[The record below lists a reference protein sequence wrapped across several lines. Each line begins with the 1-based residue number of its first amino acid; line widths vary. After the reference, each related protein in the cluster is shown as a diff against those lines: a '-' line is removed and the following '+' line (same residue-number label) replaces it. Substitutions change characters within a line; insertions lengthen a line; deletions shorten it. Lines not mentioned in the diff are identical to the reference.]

1 MILIHSYKKV
11 MINALFL
18 LFFSLLSTETSAAW
32 TGVPG
37 VQGNCPVSHDTPMTG
52 LYLNE
57 YIGGYC
63 TLNIGKGNTVPASG
77 YYGVALYQTN
87 SPDSYNPSNGEA
99 FAPEHYYIAAGQD
112 LSTLQFSFSY
122 SGKIWETPKKYMCYV
137 LFEATDYVNH
147 QFLFNNTPQGCLGGG
162 KPPLPPAPVLITCT
176 FNNGNALD
184 VSLGDVDRSIIGTLP
199 GTTPATDKLL
209 DVTCTGT
216 GTATYSIKFQFTP
229 GSTDGNQY
237 IHSSANGLSVAM
249 SLNDTV
255 VDTGTT
261 YTRTYNVG
269 TQTEKLSFEPVR
281 DPSVAYTD
289 IPTGA
294 FTASAVM
301 IATLE

>member
-1 MILIHSYKKV
+1 MISIHCYKKV
-11 MINALFL
+11 LARTLFL
-18 LFFSLLSTETSAAW
+18 IVFSLVSIEGLAAW

-52 LYLNE
+52 LYFNE

-99 FAPEHYYIAAGQD
+99 MAPEHYYIAAGQD

-122 SGKIWETPKKYMCYV
+122 SGKIAETPKKYMCYV

-216 GTATYSIKFQFTP
+216 GTATYSIKFQYTP

>member
-1 MILIHSYKKV
+1 MIS
-11 MINALFL
+11 
-18 LFFSLLSTETSAAW
+18 FF
-32 TGVPG
+32 
-37 VQGNCPVSHDTPMTG
+37 
-52 LYLNE
+52 
-57 YIGGYC
+57 
-63 TLNIGKGNTVPASG
+63 
-77 YYGVALYQTN
+77 
-87 SPDSYNPSNGEA
+87 
-99 FAPEHYYIAAGQD
+99 
-112 LSTLQFSFSY
+112 
-122 SGKIWETPKKYMCYV
+122 ETPKKYMCYV
-137 LFEATDYVNH
+137 LYNNIDKVNK
-147 QFLFNNTPQGCLGGG
+147 QYLFNNTPQGCLGGG
-162 KPPLPPAPVLITCT
+162 KTPLPPAPVLITCT

-184 VSLGDVDRSIIGTLP
+184 VPLGDIDRSIIGTIP

-216 GTATYSIKFQFTP
+216 GTATYSIKFQYTP

-237 IHSSANGLSVAM
+237 IHSSANGLSIAM

-281 DPSVAYTD
+281 EASVAYTD

>member
-11 MINALFL
+11 MISTLFL
-18 LFFSLLSTETSAAW
+18 LFFSLISIGASAAW
-32 TGVPG
+32 NGVPG
-37 VQGNCPVSHDTPMTG
+37 VKGNCPVSRDTPMTG
-52 LYLNE
+52 LYINE
-57 YIGGYC
+57 PIGAYC
-63 TLNIGKGNTVPASG
+63 TLNIGKGNAVPVSG
-77 YYGVALYQTN
+77 SYGVALYETN
-87 SPDSYNPSNGEA
+87 SPGPYEA
-99 FAPEHYYIAAGQD
+99 GRGAHFSSEKYYINAGVE
-112 LSTLQFSFSY
+112 LNTLQFTFS
-122 SGKIWETPKKYMCYV
+122 GTDKLWETPKTYMCYV
-137 LFEATDYVNH
+137 LYKADDWLNH
-147 QFLFNNTPQGCLGGG
+147 QYQFNNTPQGCTNGNV
-162 KPPLPPAPVLITCT
+162 LPPAPVLITCT

-216 GTATYSIKFQFTP
+216 GTATYSIKFQYTP

-237 IHSSANGLSVAM
+237 IHSSANGLSIAM

-255 VDTGTT
+255 VDTATT